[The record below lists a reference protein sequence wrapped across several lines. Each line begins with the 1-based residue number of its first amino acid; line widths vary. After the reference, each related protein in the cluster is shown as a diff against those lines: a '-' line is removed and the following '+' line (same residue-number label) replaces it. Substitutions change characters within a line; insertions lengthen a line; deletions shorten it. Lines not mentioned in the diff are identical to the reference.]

1 LARRL
6 LFSARMRTLAIF
18 LSAFVVAFGVPV
30 TAQAVSVLFDFNSL
44 ADGAGNS
51 SVQSYMQNRLNSSPL
66 AGMTVTVTGAVA
78 EKDYTGDN
86 HVVGPRINGAVKPIT
101 LGSSDGAV
109 GNNTDLPNL
118 NSSYN
123 IVWDTY
129 IHNASNTDRIVMTF
143 SRPISWVSFDW
154 EILPD
159 GTCPN
164 GTVSSCDTHADAAW
178 PDFSFEANDVLL
190 KHFFGVLPGEV
201 GLTGTT
207 YYRSQ
212 SDNPERAPQAIGTTG
227 HIDLYITGSTTKL
240 EFIDWPRMIAI
251 DNLLIAVP
259 LPATTVLVGAGAI
272 VLAILRR
279 RERD

>member
-1 LARRL
+1 
-6 LFSARMRTLAIF
+6 MRTLAIF
-18 LSAFVVAFGVPV
+18 FSAFVVALGVPV
-30 TAQAVSVLFDFNSL
+30 TTQAVSVMFDFDSL

-51 SVQSYMQNRLNSSPL
+51 SVQSYMQNRLNSSSL

-86 HVVGPRINGAVKPIT
+86 HVVGRLVNGAVKPIT
-101 LGSSDGAV
+101 LGSTDGAV
-109 GNNTDLPNL
+109 GNNTDMPRL
-118 NSSYN
+118 NGNN

-190 KHFFGVLPGEV
+190 KHFFGVLPGQM

-207 YYRSQ
+207 YYRSPA
-212 SDNPERAPQAIGTTG
+212 DNPERAPQAIGTTG
-227 HIDLYITGSTTKL
+227 HIDLYITGTTTKL

-259 LPATTVLVGAGAI
+259 LPGTTVLVGAGAL
-272 VLAILRR
+272 VLAVLRR
-279 RERD
+279 RSRD